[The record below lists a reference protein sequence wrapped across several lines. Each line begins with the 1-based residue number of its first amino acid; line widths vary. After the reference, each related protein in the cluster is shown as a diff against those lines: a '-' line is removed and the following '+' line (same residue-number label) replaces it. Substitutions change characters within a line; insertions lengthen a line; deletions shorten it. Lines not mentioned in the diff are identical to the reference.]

1 MANFENFEV
10 YQQLHLQAEFFHSP
24 EVHEAGCLLRVR
36 PRCVCTLPDAWDE
49 SAVYKSGLELC
60 RLRPTVQM
68 WWTIV
73 APQILEPF
81 YDLSNK
87 FVKIKL
93 AFFSRTISK
102 SGNTVGIRLTDF
114 RLPETSSQR
123 TFSCPVTECRSCNL
137 AIQLPD
143 KMSGN
148 RTIDVY

>member
-1 MANFENFEV
+1 MKHYKHKNVANFENFEV
-10 YQQLHLQAEFFHSP
+10 YQRLHLQEEFFHSP

-36 PRCVCTLPDAWDE
+36 PRCACTLLDAWDE

-60 RLRPTVQM
+60 RLRPAVQM

-93 AFFSRTISK
+93 AFLTRTISK
-102 SGNTVGIRLTDF
+102 SGNTQGIWIKSEVF
-114 RLPETSSQR
+114 GFYISVILPLLR
-123 TFSCPVTECRSCNL
+123 RVTFLENFCTLLC
-137 AIQLPD
+137 
-143 KMSGN
+143 
-148 RTIDVY
+148 